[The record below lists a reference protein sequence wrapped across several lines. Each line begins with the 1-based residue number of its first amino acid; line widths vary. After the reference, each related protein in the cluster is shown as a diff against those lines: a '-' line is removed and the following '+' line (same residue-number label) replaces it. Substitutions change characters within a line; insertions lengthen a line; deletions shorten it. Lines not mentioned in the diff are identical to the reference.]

1 MTALLLLALLVAGG
15 GAYVHWAVHSIA
27 HGVPVW
33 WFVIA
38 APVVYFAPAAVLVAM
53 WLLVAWVWRT
63 PRPPDARLGLGG
75 TLRLYLSEVL
85 SLGVSWPLMALHGL
99 LIRDPPQ
106 APAKQPV
113 VLVHGVL
120 VNDGVWFVLRRF
132 LMRRGV
138 APVYTINYGPPFADI
153 ERFAEQLAA
162 RIEAICA
169 VTGAGRVVIV
179 AHSMGGLVARA
190 YLRRFGPGRVA
201 WLVTIGTPHHGSIL
215 AYSFPGRGLTQMHPG
230 NSWLTGLNRDE
241 SKPAPVPITSIWSR
255 HDSMVMP
262 QASSV
267 LACAE
272 NVAVIGI
279 AHNAL
284 VWDRNVMELVAR
296 EVRRSDARCTSAR
309 SGV

>member
-1 MTALLLLALLVAGG
+1 MTAFFLLALLVAGG
-15 GAYVHWAVHSIA
+15 WAYFQWAAHSVAQGAS
-27 HGVPVW
+27 VW
-33 WFVIA
+33 WFVA
-38 APVVYFAPAAVLVAM
+38 GAPVVYLAPAAVLVAV
-53 WLLVAWVWRT
+53 WLVVAWVWRT
-63 PRPPDARLGLGG
+63 PRPPDARLGPGG
-75 TLRLYLSEVL
+75 TLRLYLIEVL
-85 SLGVSWPLMALHGL
+85 SLGLSWPLMALHWL
-99 LIRDPPQ
+99 LIRDPLP
-106 APAKQPV
+106 APAKRPV
-113 VLVHGVL
+113 VLIHGVL

-132 LMRRGV
+132 LMRRGG
-138 APVYTINYGPPFADI
+138 APVYTLNYGPPFADI

-169 VTGAGRVVIV
+169 VTGAERVLLV

-201 WLVTIGTPHHGSIL
+201 GLVTIGTPHHGSIL

-230 NSWLTGLNRDE
+230 NPWLTELNRDE
-241 SKPAPVPITSIWSR
+241 SKPAPIPMTSIWSR
-255 HDSMVMP
+255 HDSMVIP

-284 VWDRNVMELVAR
+284 VRDQGVMELVAR
-296 EVRRSDARCTSAR
+296 KISKTPGRANTT
-309 SGV
+309 